1 MSPRII
7 RMKID
12 KTNDRTIGM
21 GSLWNHNVKEC
32 EDTREIIS

>member
-21 GSLWNHNVKEC
+21 GR
-32 EDTREIIS
+32 EDRRLVSQGRFLNG